1 LSYLARNEY
10 TGNGSTTDFTVSFSY
25 LTSTHVKV
33 YLDGALKTLTT
44 DYTWVNST
52 TIRMNSAPASSS
64 SLSIRRDTS
73 SAARLVDYV
82 SGSSLNEDDL
92 DEDSLQAFYLAQEAI
107 DGGTSAAV
115 SAAASAT
122 AAAASAASIA
132 VRPPQGRLSI
142 TSGTPV
148 STVNSLVDVPTLYW
162 CLYGGSTYPWYD
174 GTNWTVREI
183 SELSITL
190 DGYAAAHTGY
200 HVGGYVFDVFLY
212 NDGGT
217 DRLVTGP
224 MWSGT
229 AYGPDQVRS
238 AAISRL
244 NGIWVNSASMTAR
257 FGNAAGNTVTVPA
270 QRGTYVGTA
279 MSYDTGTPGA
289 QSELG
294 GLLSLQFGAPNEHA
308 WIPFWNCY
316 NRVPYVCTMADPTNS
331 WTYSTGAWRKL
342 NNNDNNKAFSVTG
355 IAEDPV
361 SAKLQYAQLG
371 QVGVAAFSNFLSLGL
386 NSETSP
392 YAGAVPGYS
401 LSQDTYRIYGPVHSF
416 AEFPPLA
423 GWNTIVALEYGH
435 TAGGTTT
442 YGDDNDPGFEN
453 GALVVRGM
461 Y

>member
-1 LSYLARNEY
+1 MSYLARNEY
-10 TGNGSTTDFTVSFSY
+10 TGDGTTTDFTVSFSY

-33 YLDGALKTLTT
+33 FLDGTIKTLTT

-64 SLSIRRDTS
+64 LLSIRRDTS
-73 SAARLVDYV
+73 SSARLVDYV

-92 DEDSLQAFYLAQEAI
+92 DTDSLQAFYLGQEAI

-115 SAAASAT
+115 SAATSAT

-132 VRPPQGRLSI
+132 VRPPQGRLSLA
-142 TSGTPV
+142 SGTPV
-148 STVNSLVDVPTLYW
+148 FAGNSIIDVPTLYW

-183 SELSITL
+183 GELSITL

-200 HVGGYVFDVFLY
+200 HLGGYLFDVFLY

-224 MWSGT
+224 LWSGN
-229 AYGPDQVRS
+229 AYLDGQVRT

-257 FGNAAGNTVTVPA
+257 FGNAAGDLVTVPA
-270 QRGTYVGTA
+270 HRGTYVGTA
-279 MSYDTGTPGA
+279 LTYEDSTPGA

-294 GLLSLQFGAPNEHA
+294 GLLAVQFGAPTSHA
-308 WIPFWNCY
+308 FISIWNCY
-316 NRVPYVCTMADPTNS
+316 NRVPYVSVMSDPADA
-331 WTYSTGAWRKL
+331 WTYNTAAWRSL
-342 NNNDNNKAFSVTG
+342 NNNINNILTVVTG
-355 IAEDPV
+355 LAEDPV
-361 SAKLQYAQLG
+361 SAKLQYAVASNGLG
-371 QVGVAAFSNFLSLGL
+371 TGQSLIYSIGL
-386 NSETSP
+386 NIDTAP
-392 YAGAVPGYS
+392 YSGAVPGWLWDSSDY
-401 LSQDTYRIYGPVHSF
+401 TPVT
-416 AEFPPLA
+416 AYADIAPLA
-423 GWNTIVALEYGH
+423 GLNTILALEYGDPD
-435 TAGGTTT
+435 GGYG
-442 YGDDNDPGFEN
+442 YGDDGHPTFEN
-453 GALVVRGM
+453 GSFTVRGM